1 MATLYEIN
9 SAILDLIDLETG
21 EILDP
26 EKLESLQIDRKEKL
40 RNIGFVALNAKAD
53 IQAYKE
59 QEERFK
65 AKRMAAEKTLAWAK
79 ETLQRE
85 LAGQKM
91 KETEFSIYYSPS
103 ESVEVDEGAVI
114 PTKFLKLQE
123 PTIDKAGL
131 KTALKNGTEIKGV
144 RLVQKQNLQ
153 IR

>member
-9 SAILDLIDLETG
+9 SAILDLIDFETG
-21 EILDP
+21 EILDQERL
-26 EKLESLQIDRKEKL
+26 EKLKMDRQEKL
-40 RNIGFVALNAKAD
+40 RNIALLALNTKTD
-53 IQAYKE
+53 IAAFKE
-59 QEERFK
+59 QENRFK
-65 AKRMAAEKTLAWAK
+65 AKRMAAEKTLAWAR

-91 KETEFSIYYSPS
+91 KETEFSIYYSLS

-114 PTKFLKLQE
+114 PSKFLKLQE

-144 RLVQKQNLQ
+144 RLVKKSNLQ